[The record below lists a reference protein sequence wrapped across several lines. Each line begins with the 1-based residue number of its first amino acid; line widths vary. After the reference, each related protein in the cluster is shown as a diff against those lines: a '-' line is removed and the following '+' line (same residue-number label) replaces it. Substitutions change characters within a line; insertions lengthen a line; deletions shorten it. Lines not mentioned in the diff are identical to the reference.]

1 VSISDVYYLIALVLL
16 GVGLRHCVFSFYE
29 DLYDLIKV
37 LPLYHISPS
46 GIPPPNLANDQ
57 NTVPEGSQWG
67 HRKRI
72 SDTPPRDESR
82 KSSLDSVLGR
92 RGPNLDSR
100 VLNSPSSIPFAQLPG
115 RPKLRPAR
123 NPPKHSWTHF
133 LSETVPLRYLPWA
146 KVKRRRRRLQEM
158 SYGYGGFEGDVDDQH
173 SIPLEI
179 TLYMVNPVRCRVTV
193 AQIGD
198 LLFLRSPLSSPSSR
212 DARQSMSRRRV
223 SYSAIFCKVA
233 RE

>member
-1 VSISDVYYLIALVLL
+1 MRLCDIYFFGLPPQLH
-16 GVGLRHCVFSFYE
+16 VGLRNYAPSFYE
-29 DLYDLIKV
+29 DLYDLIKF
-37 LPLYHISPS
+37 LPLYHISPT

-57 NTVPEGSQWG
+57 QTVPEGSQWG

-72 SDTPPRDESR
+72 SVTPPRGDSSQ
-82 KSSLDSVLGR
+82 SSLDSVLGR
-92 RGPNLDSR
+92 REPELDSR
-100 VLNSPSSIPFAQLPG
+100 TFNGPSSIPFAQIPG

-179 TLYMVNPVRCRVTV
+179 TLYMASPAPYIAPVPQTT
-193 AQIGD
+193 D
-198 LLFLRSPLSSPSSR
+198 LSFLRSRPS
-212 DARQSMSRRRV
+212 
-223 SYSAIFCKVA
+223 
-233 RE
+233 